1 MLLIEKM
8 LMGELPMKEFARIL
22 NTDINVQSELNSII
36 PEDAKWNE
44 DHPLWEYIAFTF
56 LLEYDF
62 DLYRGIVSR
71 HKFDNSISDNLNIW
85 GTIHAIYMYIK
96 PDLLYTTKY
105 HDDFGLYLDVVKDIY
120 DGPEVRSV
128 LEGIF
133 TDAFKEKSKTAR
145 KKKAKAAILEAFH
158 VEDKNRPYWIQGAEW
173 PMGENSPMKYISKKR
188 EGEVVKYTFID
199 VDTGELRVVEQ
210 YY

>member
-1 MLLIEKM
+1 MTTVEKM
-8 LMGELPMKEFARIL
+8 LTGEIPMKEFVRLLISEQQ
-22 NTDINVQSELNSII
+22 VQSELNNLI
-36 PEDAKWNE
+36 PEEAKWDE
-44 DHPLWEYIAFTF
+44 DHPLWKHVAFSF

-62 DLYRGIVSR
+62 DLHRGIMARRLLDDSMG
-71 HKFDNSISDNLNIW
+71 DNLNIW
-85 GTIHAIYMYIK
+85 GTIHRIYEYIN
-96 PDLLYTTKY
+96 PDLPFTTKY
-105 HDDFGLYLDVVKDIY
+105 EDDFQLYLDVVKEIY

-173 PMGENSPMKYISKKR
+173 PMGQNSPMKYISKKR
-188 EGEVVKYTFID
+188 EDEVVKYTFTD
-199 VDTGELRVVEQ
+199 VDTEEIKIVEQ

>member
-1 MLLIEKM
+1 MR
-8 LMGELPMKEFARIL
+8 EFVGIL
-22 NTDINVQSELNSII
+22 KTDINVQSELNSII
-36 PEDAKWNE
+36 PEEAKWNK
-44 DHPLWEYIAFTF
+44 DHPLWKNIAFTF

-62 DLYRGIVSR
+62 DLYRGIVAR
-71 HKFDNSISDNLNIW
+71 NKFDNSISDNLNIW
-85 GTIHAIYMYIK
+85 GTIHAIYIYIK
-96 PDLLYTTKY
+96 PELPYTSKY

-133 TDAFKEKSKTAR
+133 ANAFKEKSKTAR

-158 VEDKNRPYWIQGAEW
+158 VEDKKRPYWIQGAEW
-173 PMGENSPMKYISKKR
+173 PMGQNSPMKYISKKR
-188 EGEVVKYTFID
+188 EGEVVKYTFTD
-199 VDTGELRVVEQ
+199 VDTEEIKVVEQ